1 MDGWAINQHDPPCPQ
16 LAAKYQLTEDWLSKY
31 SEDNMFS
38 GTTTEGKNEGYM
50 SFLVRWE
57 KGLVLEKVAG
67 GTEQAVPED
76 VSDSIQAGARVL
88 EEAEQGR
95 PKCRREAQITTT
107 F

>member
-1 MDGWAINQHDPPCPQ
+1 M
-16 LAAKYQLTEDWLSKY
+16 E
-31 SEDNMFS
+31 E
-38 GTTTEGKNEGYM
+38 
-50 SFLVRWE
+50 
-57 KGLVLEKVAG
+57 VAG

-76 VSDSIQAGARVL
+76 VSDSIQAGARVP